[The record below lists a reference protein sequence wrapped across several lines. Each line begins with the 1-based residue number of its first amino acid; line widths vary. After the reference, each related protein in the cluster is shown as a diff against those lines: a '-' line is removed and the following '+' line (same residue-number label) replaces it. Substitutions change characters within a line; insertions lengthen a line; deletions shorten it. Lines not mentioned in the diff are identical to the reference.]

1 VNVSV
6 DDVNVVFYFLM
17 LEYPLMVV
25 VEQFVK
31 EEVMGEEVEF

>member
-6 DDVNVVFYFLM
+6 YVVFYFLM

-25 VEQFVK
+25 VEQVVK
-31 EEVMGEEVEF
+31 EEEGKEI